1 MNTDSDPIGTAR
13 RDLFLPLAAG
23 YFALPVLIFL
33 FSWLRPVI
41 GIPAG
46 LVLAGGCFWFARRN
60 DSSVR
65 PALTQ
70 KNLLLILTVT
80 FAWTLLVGVGGVL
93 PQSSDYLKHNLLL
106 HDLTGASWPV
116 MYPHAGGET
125 FLCYSL
131 GYYLVPALGG
141 RWAGADIIP
150 ALSFVWTFA
159 GLFLFFWW
167 AATLTTSPKKTI
179 AAILLFAPTG
189 ILWTLFKTHGLP
201 GVVTAADLEPKLLYG
216 GLLFGYN
223 DSFTRFNY
231 QPQHALTGWLGAAVL
246 YELLWVKKNPRGAI
260 FVWALLVFWSPLTS
274 LGLLLVPLAAWGRVR
289 WQNYFE
295 PVNLIGGGALLA
307 VLGIY
312 FQGHVPLPDKGFI
325 GTFLPG
331 REWLFYYALFS
342 LLLLVPLLLLWLV
355 ERRAKILG
363 EFRPLFFLA
372 LALLLL
378 LPLWKFGVAGDLRN
392 QAGGPATLFLALA
405 AARIVQSEKFL
416 WQRPL
421 GLLLVVCLLI
431 GAINPILR
439 PLKNLA
445 SNSPDYAYANIE
457 QSLGW
462 HHLTDMTDPRFDL
475 AAQYQGRG
483 DSPAAHWLLRKNP
496 APATP

>member
-1 MNTDSDPIGTAR
+1 MNNGSDSFSAAQ
-13 RDLFLPLAAG
+13 RDLFLPLASC

-33 FSWLRPVI
+33 FGWLRPAI

-46 LVLAGGCFWFARRN
+46 IVVAGGCIWFALRN
-60 DSSVR
+60 NSSVR

-70 KNLLLILTVT
+70 KNLLLILTVA
-80 FAWTLLVGVGGVL
+80 FVWTLLVGVGGVL

-106 HDLTGASWPV
+106 HDLTSANWPV
-116 MYPHAGGET
+116 TYSQTSGET

-141 RWAGADIIP
+141 RLVGTDIIP
-150 ALSFVWTFA
+150 AIQFVWTFT

-167 AATLTTSPKKTI
+167 AATLTPSPKKTI

-189 ILWTLFKTHGLP
+189 ILWTLFKAHGLL
-201 GVVTAADLEPKLLYG
+201 GIVTAADLEPKLLYG

-246 YELLWVKKNPRGAI
+246 YELLWVKKNPRGTI
-260 FVWALLVFWSPLTS
+260 LIWALFVFWSPLTS
-274 LGLLLVPLAAWGRVR
+274 LGLLLVPLAAWRRVR
-289 WQNYFE
+289 WRNYFE
-295 PVNLIGGGALLA
+295 PINMVSGGALLA

-312 FQGHVPLPDKGFI
+312 FQSHVPLPDKGFI

-331 REWLFYYALFS
+331 WEWLFYYALFS
-342 LLLLVPLLLLWLV
+342 LLLLGPLLLLWLV
-355 ERRAKILG
+355 ERKEKILG

-372 LALLLL
+372 IAMLLL

-405 AARIVQSEKFL
+405 AVRIVSSESFS

-431 GAINPILR
+431 GAINPVLR

-445 SNSPDYAYANIE
+445 SNSLDYSYANIE

-483 DSPAAHWLLRKNP
+483 DSPAARWLLKKNHSP
-496 APATP
+496 TAP